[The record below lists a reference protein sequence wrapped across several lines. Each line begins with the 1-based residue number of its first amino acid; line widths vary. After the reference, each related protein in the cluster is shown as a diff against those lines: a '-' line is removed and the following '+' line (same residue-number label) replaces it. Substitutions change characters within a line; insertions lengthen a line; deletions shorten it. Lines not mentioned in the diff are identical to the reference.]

1 MAMTMKTDGV
11 GELGEMLAKLEGK
24 ANEVAAYALYEGA
37 AVVAD
42 SFKAAAG
49 SIATQPFQY
58 AKEGQTRLP
67 SPEEKAA
74 VMGKSGIA
82 PFRDDGAEVNTMIGI
97 TGAAGYADINGKP
110 KAVRLIARSI
120 NSGTSFMK
128 KQPVFRKAVNSS
140 KGRATNAIVSKAEEM
155 FNEIIGG

>member
-49 SIATQPFQY
+49 SIATQQFQY

-74 VMGKSGIA
+74 VMG
-82 PFRDDGAEVNTMIGI
+82 
-97 TGAAGYADINGKP
+97 
-110 KAVRLIARSI
+110 
-120 NSGTSFMK
+120 
-128 KQPVFRKAVNSS
+128 
-140 KGRATNAIVSKAEEM
+140 
-155 FNEIIGG
+155 